1 MNGEPENQQP
11 TVGVADSKLDDSSST
26 SASES
31 TRVPTINENNDEV
44 VSRICGKVFL
54 IIAIQNQSFIFL
66 AFGCA
71 CWLW

>member
-26 SASES
+26 PASES
-31 TRVPTINENNDEV
+31 TRVPTIDENNDEV

-54 IIAIQNQSFIFL
+54 IIAIQNQGFIF
-66 AFGCA
+66 FGCA